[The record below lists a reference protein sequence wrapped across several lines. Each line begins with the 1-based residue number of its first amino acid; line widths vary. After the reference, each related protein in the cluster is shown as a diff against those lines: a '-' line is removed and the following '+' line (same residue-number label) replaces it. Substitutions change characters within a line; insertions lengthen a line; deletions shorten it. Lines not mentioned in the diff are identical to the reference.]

1 MKLIVGLGNPG
12 ATYQRTLHNLGFDVM
27 NELARRHEATF
38 DASPADALLAKVR
51 GLGVETVLLA
61 KPLTFVNLSGRAVQD
76 LRHYFKIE
84 PVDLLVVTDDVN
96 LPVGQLRARRGG
108 SAGGHNGL
116 KSIIEQLGTDQF
128 PRLRVGV
135 GRGDPRRDLRDRVLG
150 RAEPEERV
158 ILAEA
163 TTLAA
168 DAVELFVTHGIA
180 DVMNRFNRRRAEEAG
195 AAADEGPDQDPT
207 KGPEDGVGE

>member
-12 ATYQRTLHNLGFDVM
+12 AKYQQTLHNLGFDVM
-27 NELARRHEATF
+27 NELARRHDATF

-61 KPLTFVNLSGRAVQD
+61 KPLTFMNLSGRAVQD

-84 PVDLLVVTDDVN
+84 PADLLVVTDDVN

-116 KSIIEQLGTDQF
+116 KSIIEQLGTARF

-135 GRGDPRRDLRDRVLG
+135 GRGDPQGDLRDRVLG
-150 RAEPEERV
+150 RPEASERE
-158 ILAEA
+158 ILVEA
-163 TTLAA
+163 TTEAA
-168 DAVELFVTHGIA
+168 D
-180 DVMNRFNRRRAEEAG
+180 
-195 AAADEGPDQDPT
+195 
-207 KGPEDGVGE
+207 

>member
-12 ATYQRTLHNLGFDVM
+12 PKYKQTLHNIGFDVVD
-27 NELARRHEATF
+27 ELARRHGATF
-38 DASPADALLAKVR
+38 DAAPTDALFAKVR
-51 GLGVETVLLA
+51 SLGDDTVLLA
-61 KPLTFVNLSGRAVQD
+61 KPLTFMNLSGRAVQD
-76 LRHYFKIE
+76 LRHYFRIE

-116 KSIIEQLGTDQF
+116 KSIIELLGTDQF

-135 GRGDPRRDLRDRVLG
+135 GRGDPRRDLADRVLG
-150 RAEPEERV
+150 KAEPEERE

-168 DAVELFVTHGIA
+168 DAVELFVTRGMA
-180 DVMNRFNRRRAEEAG
+180 EVMNRFNRRKTDEAG
-195 AAADEGPDQDPT
+195 PDPMNDS
-207 KGPEDGVGE
+207 GS

>member
-12 ATYQRTLHNLGFDVM
+12 PKYKQTLHNLGFDVVD
-27 NELARRHEATF
+27 ELARRHGATF
-38 DASPADALLAKVR
+38 DAAPTDALFAKVR
-51 GLGVETVLLA
+51 NLGDDMVLLA
-61 KPLTFVNLSGRAVQD
+61 KPLTFMNLSGRAVQD

-96 LPVGQLRARRGG
+96 LPAGQLRARRGG

-116 KSIIEQLGTDQF
+116 KSIIELLGTDQF

-135 GRGDPRRDLRDRVLG
+135 GRGDPRRDLADRVLG
-150 RAEPEERV
+150 KAEPGERE

-180 DVMNRFNRRRAEEAG
+180 EVMNRYNQAKTDKA
-195 AAADEGPDQDPT
+195 GPDGLKDS
-207 KGPEDGVGE
+207 GANDSGAS

>member
-12 ATYQRTLHNLGFDVM
+12 PKYKQTLHNIGFDVVD
-27 NELARRHEATF
+27 ELARRHGATF
-38 DASPADALLAKVR
+38 DAAPTDALFAKVR
-51 GLGVETVLLA
+51 NLGDDTVLLA
-61 KPLTFVNLSGRAVQD
+61 KPLTFMNLSGRAVQD
-76 LRHYFKIE
+76 LRHYFRIE

-116 KSIIEQLGTDQF
+116 KSIIELLGTDQF

-135 GRGDPRRDLRDRVLG
+135 GRGDTRRDLADRVLG
-150 RAEPEERV
+150 KAEPEERE

-168 DAVELFVTHGIA
+168 DAVELFVTRGMA
-180 DVMNRFNRRRAEEAG
+180 EVMNRFNRRKTDDA
-195 AAADEGPDQDPT
+195 GPDPMNDS
-207 KGPEDGVGE
+207 GS